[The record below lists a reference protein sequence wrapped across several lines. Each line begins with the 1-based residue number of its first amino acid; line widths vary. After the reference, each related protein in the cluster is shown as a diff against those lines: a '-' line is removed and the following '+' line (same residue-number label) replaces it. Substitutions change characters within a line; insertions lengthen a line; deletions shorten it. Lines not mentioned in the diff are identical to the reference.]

1 LNTGFLLVQ
10 LLTGLASASSLFLVA
25 SGLTVIFGVTRVVNF
40 AHGSLYMLGA
50 YLGWTILRAL
60 PRDPAWFAG
69 GVMLAGLATAAI
81 GVLIETTLL
90 RRIYKAPELLQLLA
104 TFGVV
109 LVVQDLVLKLWGPDD
124 LTLSRPPWLRSFVAI
139 EGERI
144 PLFDIVMIGI
154 GPLMLLALWLLF
166 TRTRWGTLVRAATQ
180 DREMVAA
187 LGVDQRLLF
196 TAVFALGA
204 GLAGIAGALALPDGS
219 ANGQMDLSVITDAF
233 VVVVVGGLGSLPGAY
248 LASLLIGLLQA
259 FGIVLLPKVTLVL
272 VFVVMAVVL
281 VLRPNGLLGR
291 QLAAPRNEADTLT
304 LIRPAVP
311 ALRCLGLAAL
321 LLAVAAP
328 LVAGPF
334 LLSVLTEMLIAMLFA
349 ASLHVMMGPGGMA
362 SFGHAAWFGLGA
374 YGAAFAV
381 KALALP
387 MPAALVLAPVGAA
400 VAALLFGG
408 FVVRL
413 SGVYLAMLTLAF
425 AQIVWAVMFQSVSLT
440 GGDNGILG
448 IWPYGWASD
457 PRVFY
462 WLVLAICAAGVM
474 LLRRALYAP
483 FGYALRATRDSALR
497 AEAIG
502 LHAGGLRLAALV
514 LAGAASGLAGGLTAF
529 SKGSVFPTYISIG
542 RSVDALLMV
551 LLGGV
556 QSMAGPV
563 VGALAYTGL
572 FDMLLLVTDLWRLV
586 LGLAI
591 IALVLLFPQG
601 IAGTTYRLWLRGR
614 EA

>member
-1 LNTGFLLVQ
+1 
-10 LLTGLASASSLFLVA
+10 
-25 SGLTVIFGVTRVVNF
+25 
-40 AHGSLYMLGA
+40 
-50 YLGWTILRAL
+50 
-60 PRDPAWFAG
+60 
-69 GVMLAGLATAAI
+69 MLAGVATAAI

-124 LTLSRPPWLRSFVAI
+124 LTLSRPPWLRSFVEIA
-139 EGERI
+139 GERV
-144 PLFDIVMIGI
+144 PFYDLLMIGI
-154 GPLMLLALWLLF
+154 GPLVLVALWLLF

-204 GLAGIAGALALPDGS
+204 GLAGIGGALALPDGS
-219 ANGQMDLSVITDAF
+219 ANGQMDLTAITDAF

-248 LASLLIGLLQA
+248 LASLLIALLQA
-259 FGIVLLPKVTLVL
+259 FGIVLLPKITLVL

-291 QLAAPRNEADTLT
+291 PLAAARGEASTLT

-311 ALRCLGLAAL
+311 ALRWLGCAAVV
-321 LLAVAAP
+321 LAVLAP
-328 LVAGPF
+328 LFVGPF
-334 LLSVLTEMLIAMLFA
+334 ALSVLTEMAIAMLFA
-349 ASLHVMMGPGGMA
+349 ASLHVMMGPGGMP

-381 KALALP
+381 KALALS
-387 MPAALVLAPVGAA
+387 MPAALVVAPIGAGL
-400 VAALLFGG
+400 AALAFGG

-425 AQIVWAVMFQSVSLT
+425 AQIVWAVMFQAVSVT

-448 IWPYGWASD
+448 VWPSGWAGG
-457 PRVFY
+457 PRGFY
-462 WLVLAICAAGVM
+462 WLTLVVCVACVL

-502 LHAGGLRLAALV
+502 LHSGSLRLAALV
-514 LAGAASGLAGGLTAF
+514 IAGAAAGLAGGLTAF

-572 FDMLLLVTDLWRLV
+572 FDMLLMVTDLWRLV
-586 LGLAI
+586 LGLSI
-591 IALVLLFPQG
+591 IALVLVFPQG
-601 IAGTTYRLWLRGR
+601 IAGTTYRFWLRGR